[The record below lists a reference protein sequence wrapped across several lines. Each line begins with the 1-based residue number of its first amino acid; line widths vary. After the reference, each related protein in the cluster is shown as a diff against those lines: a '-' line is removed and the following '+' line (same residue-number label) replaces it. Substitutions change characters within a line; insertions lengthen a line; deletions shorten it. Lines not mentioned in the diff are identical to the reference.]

1 MGSERRQGPLP
12 QEIIRRKRDG
22 GVLSCAEIDVF
33 VSGISDGSIGDGQIG
48 AMAMAVY
55 FNGMNLDERVALTLA
70 MRDSGQVLEWASLD
84 LPGPVLDK
92 HSTGGVGDLVS
103 LLLGPM
109 VAACGGYVPMISGRG
124 LGHTGGTVDK
134 LESIPGYQV
143 APDLALF
150 RSVVRDAG
158 VAIIGQTAHLAPADK
173 RLYGIRDV
181 TATVESIA
189 MITASILSKKLAA
202 GLDGLVM
209 DIKTGCGAFM
219 PNLDQ
224 AMALARSIVAVGNG
238 AGMKT
243 AALLTDMNEPL
254 APCAGNAIEIRCA
267 VDYLV
272 GRSRPPRLHEVTL
285 ALGAQM
291 LVLGG
296 LAGDAAEARAKLLEG
311 LESGRAAERF
321 ARMVAALGGSVDLL
335 EQSERLLAR
344 ADTVGA
350 VPAPRSGFVQACDCR
365 ALGLV
370 VVGLGG
376 GRTDPTDRIDR
387 AVGLSGFAQVGDAL
401 VAGQPLAFVHARSAD
416 AAGLAGEAVRA
427 AFVIGDA
434 PPAGRALILEDLP
447 DSTEQS
453 QV

>member
-1 MGSERRQGPLP
+1 MLLP

-22 GVLSCAEIDVF
+22 AVLNRAEIDVF
-33 VSGISDGSIGDGQIG
+33 VRGISDGSIGDGQIG
-48 AMAMAVY
+48 ALAMAVY
-55 FNGMNLDERVALTLA
+55 FNDMCLDERVALTEA
-70 MRDSGQVLEWASLD
+70 MRDSGQVLDWTSLD

-109 VAACGGYVPMISGRG
+109 VAACGGFVPMISGRG

-143 APDLALF
+143 APDLTLF

-158 VAIIGQTAHLAPADK
+158 VAIIGQTAQLAPADK

-219 PNLDQ
+219 PNQDQ
-224 AMALARSIVAVGNG
+224 SMALARSIVAVGNG

-267 VDYLV
+267 IDYLV
-272 GRSRPPRLHEVTL
+272 GGSRPPRLHEVTL

-296 LAGDAAEARAKLLEG
+296 LATDTAQARAKLLEG

-321 ARMVAALGGSVDLL
+321 ARMVAALGGPIDLL
-335 EQSERLLAR
+335 EQSERRLAR
-344 ADTVGA
+344 ADTVVA
-350 VPAPRSGFVQACDCR
+350 VPAPRSGYVQACDCR

-376 GRTDPTDRIDR
+376 GRRDPADRIDS
-387 AVGLSGFAQVGDAL
+387 AVGLSGFARIGDA
-401 VAGQPLAFVHARSAD
+401 VVVGQVLAFVHARRPDD
-416 AAGLAGEAVRA
+416 ARPASEAVKA
-427 AFVIGDA
+427 AFVIGDDA
-434 PPAGRALILEDLP
+434 PAARALIP
-447 DSTEQS
+447 GYPPRSVEQP
-453 QV
+453 QA